1 MSEKIFDKM
10 NVILVKIEK
19 NDLMSFLV
27 DKDITNS
34 SCRECRTKELIDA
47 VVRTI
52 PEYVFA
58 QYENPEIPQTNVVD
72 KLREAANQLH
82 SVEKLT
88 TSDTTR
94 KHSGDFGELLLHL
107 LLRDFKGT
115 TPLISKVYF
124 RDTNNVAAHGFD
136 AVHISPEE
144 KILWLGESKFY
155 ADDKKG
161 ISALISD
168 LDDHINRE
176 YLNQQFLIIKK
187 NVENNSIPGR
197 DEWIKILTE
206 CSKLED
212 KLDLINIPMLCTYE
226 HDIYSK
232 FDNLNTREAI
242 EYHESNIF
250 ALKSYFDSKNTHKLR
265 NNLNIVLFLF
275 PIKDKKELE
284 DAFEDRLL
292 HMQQI

>member
-19 NDLMSFLV
+19 DDLMSFLV

-58 QYENPEIPQTNVVD
+58 QYENPEIPQNDAID
-72 KLREAANQLH
+72 KIREAANHLH
-82 SVEKLT
+82 SVEKFVKSET
-88 TSDTTR
+88 NR
-94 KHSGDFGELLLHL
+94 EHSGDFGELLLHL

-115 TPLISKVYF
+115 IPLVSKVYF
-124 RDTNNVAAHGFD
+124 KDSNNISPHGFD

-155 ADDKKG
+155 TEDKRG
-161 ISALISD
+161 LSALISD
-168 LDDHINRE
+168 LDEHINKD

-187 NVENNSIPGR
+187 NVESNSIPRR
-197 DEWIKILTE
+197 DEWIKILTD

-212 KLDLINIPMLCTYE
+212 KINLINIPMLCTYE
-226 HDIYSK
+226 HDIYTK
-232 FDNLNTREAI
+232 FDNLDTREAI

-250 ALKSYFDSKNTHKLR
+250 ELKSYFDSKNTHKLR
-265 NNLNIVLFLF
+265 DKLNIVLFLF
-275 PIKDKKELE
+275 PIINKKEIVN
-284 DAFEDRLL
+284 AYTDRLRHL
-292 HMQQI
+292 QQI